1 MNPDKNRYH
10 FAGEERTES
19 PALIYYRDIIEENLE
34 KTIRL
39 AGGADRL
46 WPHVKTHK
54 MEALVR
60 MQARRGIRRFK
71 CATIAEAEMIARAG
85 GEHILLSY
93 PLVGPNIDRFIRL
106 GERYGE
112 ALFYAIGDDRE
123 QLARLAEAARAAGR
137 EIPVLLDVNLG
148 MNRTGAALEELEA
161 LCLDC
166 GALEGLR
173 LVGFHCYDG
182 HFSIPRREERE
193 SAVEGVM
200 LRLGKTIET
209 LKTRGRDFPLLVMG
223 GTPTFPCH
231 AKGKTGYFSPGTC
244 FVQDWGYASKYPD
257 MDFVPGAALL
267 SRVIS
272 RPGPGLFTLDLGY
285 KAISADQ
292 EGRRGIIADL
302 PEAQPVA
309 HSEEH
314 WVFRLEGETPPIGTL
329 LYVLPTHICPTT
341 VLYPGAWVAS
351 KGRLVDYWEV
361 SARDRRLSV

>member
-1 MNPDKNRYH
+1 MNPGRSRYRL
-10 FAGEERTES
+10 AGEEGIES

-60 MQARRGIRRFK
+60 MQVQRGIRRFK
-71 CATIAEAEMIARAG
+71 CATIAEAEMSARAG
-85 GEHILLSY
+85 GEHILLAY
-93 PLVGPNIDRFIRL
+93 PLVGPNIGRFLRL
-106 GERYGE
+106 GERYGGT
-112 ALFYAIGDDRE
+112 LFYAAGDDRG

-161 LCLDC
+161 FCLDC
-166 GALEGLR
+166 GELKGLR
-173 LVGFHCYDG
+173 LMGFLCYDG

-193 SAVEGVM
+193 KAVEGVM
-200 LRLGKTIET
+200 RRLGEIIEA
-209 LKTRGRDFPLLVMG
+209 LKARGRDLPLLVMG

-231 AKGKTGYFSPGTC
+231 VKGKTGYFSPGTC

-257 MDFVPGAALL
+257 LDFVPAAALL
-267 SRVIS
+267 SRVVS

-314 WVFRLEGETPPIGTL
+314 WVFRLEGECPPIGTV

-341 VLYPGAWVAS
+341 ALYPGVWVAS
-351 KGRLVDYWEV
+351 GGRLVDYWEV